1 MHRTKEQREQFKIAA
16 AHSFD
21 HIIVTDADGKIEY
34 ANKSAELATGY
45 TIEEMIG
52 NNPSLW
58 GGIMP
63 KEFYK
68 NLWHVIKDLK
78 QPFIGEI
85 RNRRKSGE
93 EYVAELHISPVF
105 NETGEIIHFVGI
117 ERDVTKMR
125 ELDATR
131 LEFVTLASHQLRTP
145 LSTLNWYSEVLLS
158 GDIGKQTVEQ
168 EQYTREIYKA
178 SQRMVA
184 LVNDLLNLS
193 RIDLGKLAL
202 QPTELNVVEILD
214 QAITDQKA
222 FILEKNIKLDIDV
235 PDKLKAKNDEQLL
248 LNVMSNLVSNAVKYT
263 PPDGH
268 INITLKEDDGK
279 IRFSI
284 SDTGYGIPKEDRPK
298 LFNKFFRAENVKRH
312 SADGTGLG
320 LYIVKAFLENAGG
333 SIDYES
339 EVMKGTTF
347 NFELPKNLKKEK

>member
-1 MHRTKEQREQFKIAA
+1 MAAIEEQHKQFQAA
-16 AHSFD
+16 AENSFD
-21 HIIVTDADGKIEY
+21 HIIVTDPNGRIEY
-34 ANKSAELATGY
+34 ANHSAEIATGY
-45 TIEEMIG
+45 ELKEIIG

-58 GGIMP
+58 GGLMP
-63 KEFYK
+63 KAFYD

-78 QPFIGEI
+78 LPFIGEI

-93 EYVAELHISPVF
+93 EYIAELHISPVF
-105 NETGEIIHFVGI
+105 DDKGEIAHFVGI

-158 GDIGKQTVEQ
+158 GDIGEQSPEQ
-168 EQYTREIYKA
+168 EMYTKEIYKA

-193 RIDLGKLAL
+193 RIDLGKIAV
-202 QPTELNVVEILD
+202 QSTDVNVVEILD
-214 QAITDQKA
+214 QTIGDQKA
-222 FILEKNIKLDIDV
+222 FILEKNIKVEIDAPSV
-235 PDKLKAKNDEQLL
+235 LEIKSDEQIL

-263 PPDGH
+263 PPDGR
-268 INITLKEDDGK
+268 IKIVLGK
-279 IRFSI
+279 KGDKLHFSI
-284 SDTGYGIPKEDRPK
+284 TDTGYGIPKQDQGK

-312 SADGTGLG
+312 SSDGTGLG

-333 SIDYES
+333 KIEFES
-339 EVMKGTTF
+339 KEMKGTTF
-347 NFELPKNLKKEK
+347 TFELPLVLKGKS